1 MARGCPRPQRRAS
14 RASRRHCPPGRSERL
29 RRGGA
34 RTRGG
39 RAVARAEC
47 DVALLGF
54 EGSDP
59 EPLPL
64 TIAAPCPIV
73 LCSGEASPTVM
84 RIAHRVRAMAFLI
97 RPIRPDQLEPT
108 IALAV
113 ARFREARVL
122 SRSLEER
129 KVIERAKGRLM
140 ALHAMTEDAAFRWL
154 RERAMDTRRRIA
166 NVARQVLASSSQG
179 NLVTRA
185 SVPRAV
191 TATARR

>member
-1 MARGCPRPQRRAS
+1 
-14 RASRRHCPPGRSERL
+14 
-29 RRGGA
+29 
-34 RTRGG
+34 
-39 RAVARAEC
+39 
-47 DVALLGF
+47 
-54 EGSDP
+54 
-59 EPLPL
+59 
-64 TIAAPCPIV
+64 
-73 LCSGEASPTVM
+73 M

-166 NVARQVLASSSQG
+166 DVARQVLASSSQG